1 MILYVAK
8 ANKKPEHSFL
18 GGWEQVWGGGEG
30 PGAEG
35 IDKETKE
42 RAMESLNSE
51 MNC

>member
-18 GGWEQVWGGGEG
+18 GGWEQVWGRGEG

-35 IDKETKE
+35 MDKETNKE
-42 RAMESLNSE
+42 LWKA
-51 MNC
+51 